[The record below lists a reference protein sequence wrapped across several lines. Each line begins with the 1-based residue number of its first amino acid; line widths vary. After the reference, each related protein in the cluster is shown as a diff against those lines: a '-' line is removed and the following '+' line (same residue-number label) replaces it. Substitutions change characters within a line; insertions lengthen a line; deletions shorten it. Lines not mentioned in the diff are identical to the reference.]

1 MMAVCDCKGSGR
13 WVEVS
18 GGGWLHHAELTRF
31 PPRRRVGSYLGT
43 YPTYGIVELIQVVC
57 HDWRRAQRVHRVGR
71 WVGRLP
77 LQVGSGPVVVDLV
90 ASSAV
95 SVVVVVVGASSLA
108 AIMALSS
115 ASSQPY
121 SSASSSE
128 SAISS

>member
-1 MMAVCDCKGSGR
+1 MMAVCDRKGSGG

-18 GGGWLHHAELTRF
+18 GGGWLHHAQLTRF
-31 PPRRRVGSYLGT
+31 PPSRRVGSYLGT

-57 HDWRRAQRVHRVGR
+57 HDWRRAQRVPRVGR
-71 WVGRLP
+71 WVSRLP

-95 SVVVVVVGASSLA
+95 SFVVVVGASSLA

>member
-1 MMAVCDCKGSGR
+1 MAVCDRKGSGR

-18 GGGWLHHAELTRF
+18 GGGWLHHAQLTRF
-31 PPRRRVGSYLGT
+31 PPSRRVGSYLGT

-77 LQVGSGPVVVDLV
+77 LHVGSGPVVMDLV

-95 SVVVVVVGASSLA
+95 SVVVVVGASSLA
-108 AIMALSS
+108 AIMALPS

>member
-1 MMAVCDCKGSGR
+1 MMAVCDRKGSGR

-18 GGGWLHHAELTRF
+18 GGGWLHHAQLTRF
-31 PPRRRVGSYLGT
+31 PPSRRVGSYLGT

-57 HDWRRAQRVHRVGR
+57 DDWRRAQRVHRVGR

-95 SVVVVVVGASSLA
+95 SVVVVGASSLA

>member
-1 MMAVCDCKGSGR
+1 MASPCSAHEISSKPSR
-13 WVEVS
+13 W
-18 GGGWLHHAELTRF
+18 LL
-31 PPRRRVGSYLGT
+31 PRYL
-43 YPTYGIVELIQVVC
+43 PTYGIMDLIQVVC
-57 HDWRRAQRVHRVGR
+57 HDWRRVQRVHRVGR

-95 SVVVVVVGASSLA
+95 SVVVVVVVGASSLA

>member
-1 MMAVCDCKGSGR
+1 M
-13 WVEVS
+13 S
-18 GGGWLHHAELTRF
+18 GGGWLHHAQLTRF
-31 PPRRRVGSYLGT
+31 PPSRRVGSYLGT

-57 HDWRRAQRVHRVGR
+57 YDWRRAQRVHRVGR
-71 WVGRLP
+71 WVGKLP

-95 SVVVVVVGASSLA
+95 SVVVVVVVGASSLA
-108 AIMALSS
+108 AMMALSS